1 MKQLE
6 LIILKYESIIIAYT
20 QPSIPYISRLL
31 TCVRSLSFKLLLIFY
46 NFFISMQNSLIIF
59 FSLAQVLPPPYQH
72 NQNQRTKNQTKQ
84 IKKHEVFFLYWS
96 FFFIG
101 QLLLG
106 MWPSVEW
113 SWYMLSFLFLTQYQP
128 IFACIEVGQ

>member
-84 IKKHEVFFLYWS
+84 IKKHEVFFFVLK
-96 FFFIG
+96 FFF
-101 QLLLG
+101 LLANYSWACGLQ
-106 MWPSVEW
+106 WSEVDICWVFSFSPSI
-113 SWYMLSFLFLTQYQP
+113 SQSLPALK
-128 IFACIEVGQ
+128 